1 MKRCRIYI
9 AICVLAKWI
18 ALIGNLVLMTVLTV
32 FLAELYEGHAETHAF
47 IKTALVSIGVLL
59 VRFAMHLLEAK
70 MRFLCIKT
78 MKITLR
84 EQIYTKLLRLG
95 TTYKEQVSVG
105 GLLQDTVEGVDQLE
119 HYYGTLLPD
128 FFYGMLATLTLF
140 GYLFTIQYNTAVFLL
155 LGTACIPFAIAAA
168 RTLTQKAYSQYW
180 DRYKTVSNTFLENL
194 RGLTTLKI
202 YQADHVKYHAMKAD
216 NEELR
221 KMGMKVALIRL
232 DAITVMDFIAC
243 AGTALGVVLAISGLM
258 TGRLV
263 LDGCL
268 HILVLSAEFFLP
280 MRTMGEHF
288 HHAMKGRVA
297 GGKIRKLLSLQERKK
312 KDTKEPKFWELS
324 CTNLRFS
331 YDGRREILQGV
342 TMQFPVCSLTAI
354 VGESGCGKSTLADIL
369 MDRHT
374 GYVGQVLAGGI
385 PLTEIAQESVM
396 RHITYVGH
404 QPHFFHATVAENL
417 RLAKPH
423 AADEELWQVLDRVHI
438 GDALRRRQGLNTVME
453 EQDIHLSGGQLQ
465 RISIARAILH
475 DSPVYIFDEATSNMD
490 GESERYA
497 MEQIYGLAKNKT
509 VVLISHHLSNVM
521 KADRIYV
528 MEQGTVVQSGTHE
541 ALLGQAGLY
550 RKLWHVQHCTAYER
564 NGGDPA

>member
-1 MKRCRIYI
+1 MRRCRIYI
-9 AICVLAKWI
+9 AIHVLAKWI

-32 FLAELYEGHAETHAF
+32 FLAELYEGHANSHAF
-47 IKTALVSIGVLL
+47 IKTAVVSAGVLF
-59 VRFAMHLLEAK
+59 VRFCMHLLEAK
-70 MRFLCIKT
+70 MRYLCIKT
-78 MKITLR
+78 MKTTLR
-84 EQIYTKLLRLG
+84 ERIYTKLLRLG
-95 TTYKEQVSVG
+95 ATYKEQVSTG

-119 HYYGTLLPD
+119 HYYGTFLPE
-128 FFYGMLATLTLF
+128 FFYGILATLTLF
-140 GYLFTIQYNTAVFLL
+140 GYLFTIQYNTAIFLL
-155 LGTACIPFAIAAA
+155 LGTAFIPFAIAAA
-168 RTLTQKAYSQYW
+168 QTLAQKAYNQYW
-180 DRYKTVSNTFLENL
+180 NRYKNVSNTFLENL

-202 YQADHVKYHAMKAD
+202 YQADQMKYNEMKAD

-243 AGTALGVVLAISGLM
+243 VGTAVGVVLAISGFM
-258 TGRLV
+258 TGKLV

-268 HILVLSAEFFLP
+268 HILVLASEFFLP

-297 GGKIRKLLSLQERKK
+297 GEKIHKLLSLSERKR
-312 KDTKEPKFWELS
+312 KDSKEPESWELS
-324 CTNLRFS
+324 CENLHFS

-369 MDRHT
+369 MDRHAGYT
-374 GYVGQVLAGGI
+374 GRVLAGGI
-385 PLTEIAQESVM
+385 PLTEIAQDNLM

-404 QPHFFHATVAENL
+404 QTHFFHATVADNL
-417 RLAKPH
+417 RLAKPN
-423 AADEELWQVLDRVHI
+423 ASDEELWQVLDRVHI

-509 VVLISHHLSNVM
+509 VLLISHHLPNVM

-528 MEQGTVVQSGTHE
+528 MEQGTVVQIGTHE
-541 ALLGQAGLY
+541 ALLGEEGLY
-550 RKLWHVQHCTAYER
+550 RKLWHVQHRTTCEV
-564 NGGDPA
+564 NGGDPT